1 MYALVHLRSTVH
13 DLVNDMG
20 AMLALVS
27 GMPCEGNETRGVEKM
42 LKMNMFR
49 AAVFAG
55 ALAVPMAAT
64 TSAQPAVIG
73 GGGLV
78 NVQIGSIEIIDDV
91 EVRNVLNDLNVGVGV
106 AANIA
111 ANVCGTT
118 VGVLA
123 QDLARGANFA
133 CDSDAGDAFV
143 RIVQ

>member
-1 MYALVHLRSTVH
+1 
-13 DLVNDMG
+13 
-20 AMLALVS
+20 
-27 GMPCEGNETRGVEKM
+27 M
-42 LKMNMFR
+42 LKMNMVR

-78 NVQIGSIEIIDDV
+78 NVQIGSIRIIDDV
-91 EVRNVLNDLNVGVGV
+91 EVRNVLNNLTVSIGV

-111 ANVCGTT
+111 ANVCGVT

-123 QDLARGANFA
+123 RDLARGGEVA
-133 CDSDAGDAFV
+133 CETASQFV
-143 RIVQ
+143 EITQ